1 MMLLDIATFSGR
13 LHPLLVHL
21 PIGFLLLAVV
31 FELFSYV
38 KKYEHLKASI
48 SFTLLLGFISAVLAC
63 IFGYILS
70 LSGDYDAAALND
82 HKVSGIT
89 LALIT
94 GLLFLISS
102 GLFKSLPG
110 IKRSVF
116 TTLCVL
122 TMALMSYTGHQG
134 GTLTHG
140 AEYLSMDVL
149 TQQQRIKPLSVE
161 QAMIF
166 EDVVHPILIQRCS
179 QCHRAD
185 KMKGEL
191 SMKTLADLHKGGKN
205 GAAIVAG
212 SLNKSELYKRITLDP
227 EHEEYMP
234 TDGKTPLTKSEIE
247 IIQWWIEKGMAV
259 NGKRVSELKNTQLII
274 PLIANYLKIGPSDT
288 QKESANPDYP
298 VSNPDIPTF
307 SNLKLLDSLRNMG
320 LNIRVMQHQ
329 PLMLDITMPRGNSNQ
344 IVFIKPGLKSIA
356 KNVIWL
362 NLSSTNL
369 TDKDLDFLPLMINLE
384 KLRLDKNPVSDN
396 IIPFITSLK
405 HLEAVNLS
413 ETGVSNGGVEQ
424 LKQMPAIKRVY
435 EWNLVSD
442 RNN

>member
-1 MMLLDIATFSGR
+1 MTLLDIATFSGR

-21 PIGFLLLAVV
+21 PIGFLLLAIV
-31 FELFSYV
+31 FELFSYL
-38 KKYEHLKASI
+38 KKYEHLKASV

-82 HKVSGIT
+82 HKISGIT
-89 LALIT
+89 LALIS

-102 GLFKSLPG
+102 GIFKNLLG

-140 AEYLSMDVL
+140 AEYLSIDVL

-191 SMKTLADLHKGGKN
+191 SMKTLVDLQKGGKN
-205 GAAIVAG
+205 GAAVVAG

-259 NGKRVSELKNTQLII
+259 NGKKMSELKNTQTIN
-274 PLIANYLKIGPSDT
+274 PLIASYLKIGDGRKSIELADPS
-288 QKESANPDYP
+288 YP
-298 VSNPDIPTF
+298 LSNPDIPVF
-307 SNLKLLDSLRNMG
+307 SNMKLLDSLRNMG
-320 LNIRVMQHQ
+320 LNIRVMQHK
-329 PLMLDITMPRGNSNQ
+329 PLMLDVTLPEVKRKQ
-344 IVFIKPGLKSIA
+344 IASIRSGLKSIA

-362 NLSSTNL
+362 NLSGNDL
-369 TDKDLDFLPLMINLE
+369 TDSDLDFLPLMINLE
-384 KLRLDKNPVSDN
+384 KLRLEKNPITDKV
-396 IIPFITSLK
+396 IPLISSLK
-405 HLEAVNLS
+405 RLEAVNLN
-413 ETGVSNGGVEQ
+413 ETGISEAGVEQ
-424 LKQMPAIKRVY
+424 LKKMPAIKRVY

-442 RNN
+442 GDN

>member
-1 MMLLDIATFSGR
+1 MMLVDIATFSGR

-31 FELFSYV
+31 FELFSYI
-38 KKYEHLKASI
+38 KKYEHLKASV

-82 HKVSGIT
+82 HKISGIT
-89 LALIT
+89 LALIS
-94 GLLFLISS
+94 GLLLLISS
-102 GLFKSLPG
+102 GIFKNLPG

-116 TTLCVL
+116 TILCVL

-191 SMKTLADLHKGGKN
+191 SMKTLVDLQKGGKN

-259 NGKRVSELKNTQLII
+259 NGKKMSELKNTQTIT
-274 PLIANYLKIGPSDT
+274 PLIASYLKIGDGGKSIELADPS
-288 QKESANPDYP
+288 YP
-298 VSNPDIPTF
+298 LSNSDIPVF
-307 SNLKLLDSLRNMG
+307 SNMKLLDSLRNMG
-320 LNIRVMQHQ
+320 LNIRVMQHK
-329 PLMLDITMPRGNSNQ
+329 PLMLDVTLPEVKRTQ
-344 IVFIKPGLKSIA
+344 IASISSGLKSIA

-362 NLSSTNL
+362 NLSGNDL
-369 TDKDLDFLPLMINLE
+369 TDSDLDFLPSMINLE
-384 KLRLDKNPVSDN
+384 KLRLEKNPITDKV
-396 IIPFITSLK
+396 IPLISSLK
-405 HLEAVNLS
+405 HLEAVNLN
-413 ETGVSNGGVEQ
+413 ETGISEAGVEQ
-424 LKQMPAIKRVY
+424 LKKMPAIKRVY
-435 EWNLVSD
+435 EWNLVSNGD
-442 RNN
+442 N